1 MDKKSMGTFLTDLR
15 KERGLTQQ
23 EVADSLN
30 VSNKTI
36 SKWERD
42 EGYPEIT
49 MLSTIAKFYE
59 ITTDE
64 LLNGER
70 LARGTLTEE
79 TTVKKDVSLEKYKTI
94 SIVANTVSVFTFI
107 SLFMCCLLATFTG
120 FPGFIY
126 GNVGCAIISLLCF
139 ILNKTLF
146 NITKKEKKDITNSDI
161 NSLCFSNFF
170 FYTNLISCIFLY
182 IGEKLGETVR
192 FDAYIPFAILI
203 SIVIIYKY
211 HLRLLKTN
219 NLYSISEQNEKLKK
233 TLSIIS
239 KVLIIT
245 GFIGAIIFAL
255 LESVNSTYLRYDKVD
270 EFVFVLQIAVMAVS
284 IGSIVL
290 IGIMTWVYNKKK
302 VKN

>member
-1 MDKKSMGTFLTDLR
+1 MGNFLTDLR

-49 MLSTIAKFYE
+49 MLPEIAKFYS

-70 LARGTLTEE
+70 LARETLTEE

-94 SIVANTVSVFTFI
+94 SLVSNTVSVSSFI
-107 SLFMCCLLATFTG
+107 VLFMCCLLVTVTG

-126 GNVGCAIISLLCF
+126 GIVGCIIISLLCF
-139 ILNKTLF
+139 VLNKTLF
-146 NITKKEKKDITNSDI
+146 NITRKDKKEITRSNI
-161 NSLCFSNFF
+161 NVLCFSQFF
-170 FYTNLISCIFLY
+170 AYTNTIASILLY
-182 IGEKLGETVR
+182 INERLGILARV
-192 FDAYIPFAILI
+192 DSYIPFALLI
-203 SIVIIYKY
+203 SIVAVYKIRM
-211 HLRLLKTN
+211 RLLKTN
-219 NLYSISEQNEKLKK
+219 NLYSISAENEKLKK
-233 TLSIIS
+233 KLSTIS
-239 KVLIIT
+239 KVLIVT
-245 GFIGAIIFAL
+245 GFIGAIVFAFI
-255 LESVNSTYLRYDKVD
+255 EANNSIYLRYDKVE
-270 EFVFVLQIAVMAVS
+270 EFVLFLQPAVMGVS

-290 IGIMTWVYNKKK
+290 IGAMTWIYNKKK
-302 VKN
+302 V

>member
-1 MDKKSMGTFLTDLR
+1 MDKKSMGNFLTDLR

-49 MLSTIAKFYE
+49 MLPEIAKFYS

-70 LARGTLTEE
+70 LARETLTEE

-94 SIVANTVSVFTFI
+94 SLVSNTVSVFSFI
-107 SLFMCCLLATFTG
+107 VLFMCCLLVTVTG

-126 GNVGCAIISLLCF
+126 GIVGCIIISLLCF
-139 ILNKTLF
+139 VLNKTLF
-146 NITKKEKKDITNSDI
+146 NITRKDKKEITRSNI
-161 NSLCFSNFF
+161 NVLCFSQFF
-170 FYTNLISCIFLY
+170 AYTNTIASILLY
-182 IGEKLGETVR
+182 INERLGILARV
-192 FDAYIPFAILI
+192 DSYIPFALLI
-203 SIVIIYKY
+203 SIVAVYKIRM
-211 HLRLLKTN
+211 RLLKTN
-219 NLYSISEQNEKLKK
+219 NLYSISAENEKLKK
-233 TLSIIS
+233 KLSTIS
-239 KVLIIT
+239 KVLIVT
-245 GFIGAIIFAL
+245 GFIGAIVFAFI
-255 LESVNSTYLRYDKVD
+255 EANNSIYLRYDKVE
-270 EFVFVLQIAVMAVS
+270 EFVLFLQPAVMGVS

-290 IGIMTWVYNKKK
+290 IGAMTWIYNKKK
-302 VKN
+302 V

>member
-79 TTVKKDVSLEKYKTI
+79 TTVKKDISLEKYKTI

-126 GNVGCAIISLLCF
+126 GNAGCAIISLLCF

-161 NSLCFSNFF
+161 NLLCFSNFF

-182 IGEKLGETVR
+182 IGEKLGGTVR
-192 FDAYIPFAILI
+192 FDAYIPFAVLI

-233 TLSIIS
+233 KLSIIS

-302 VKN
+302 V